1 MSFTQNN
8 IKPVISKVST
18 AGAVAQVGAIIDTK
32 DFNEVVAWVKS
43 GTITDGNWTLTVEES
58 SSASFASDVST
69 CTLRTAVVF
78 AAANDNVSKWT
89 DVVRTKRYIRMTLTP
104 DGTVSTGGTFIQDVV
119 LSGANPAPVQ

>member
-1 MSFTQNN
+1 MSFTLNN

-32 DFNEVVAWVKS
+32 DFSEVVAWVKS
-43 GTITDGNWTLTVEES
+43 GTITDGNWTLVVEES

-69 CTLRTAVVF
+69 CTLRTPVVF
-78 AAANDNVSKWT
+78 AAADDNASKYS
-89 DVVRTKRYIRMTLTP
+89 DVKRSKRYIRGTLTP
-104 DGTVSTGGTFIQDVV
+104 DATVSTGGTFIQDMI